1 MHDPTNLS
9 EAEWELL
16 VELLERERSELP
28 SEIHHTR
35 TSSLREELRQ
45 RQAMVRGLLE
55 RLSRPAA
62 V

>member
-1 MHDPTNLS
+1 MHDLTNLTK
-9 EAEWELL
+9 AEWELL
-16 VELLERERSELP
+16 AELLERERSELP

-55 RLSRPAA
+55 RLSQPA
-62 V
+62 VV